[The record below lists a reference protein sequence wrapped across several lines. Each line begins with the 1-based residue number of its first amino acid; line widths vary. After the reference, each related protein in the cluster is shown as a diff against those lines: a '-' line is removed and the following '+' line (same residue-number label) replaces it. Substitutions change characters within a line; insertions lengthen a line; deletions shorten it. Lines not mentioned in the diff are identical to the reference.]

1 MEQKF
6 ASLLK
11 KIFEKDDPSF
21 KKIVEFLKNKPEAN
35 LRKAYEIIKILK
47 KEKYEKDLLVA
58 GILSEFYKESQK
70 EIKELFG
77 ERIYSILSEKEKLS
91 EIILKSQDKKS
102 EGIREAIISS
112 VENLHSI
119 ILELTCKIAEVKINK
134 NKKDAKDAME
144 NYAPLAERL
153 GLERIKKEITENSFK
168 ITNPK
173 KYSEILNFLKMSEK
187 EREDYVKKIIL
198 EIDKILKKEIKNF
211 KIKGREKQIF
221 SIYKKI
227 VERKIPLNKQKDQ
240 FGIRIITKDKKD
252 CYKVFGLIGSK
263 YPVVEGTYKD
273 YLKNPKENGYE
284 SLHFCIKNESKIV
297 EIQIRT
303 KKMDEFAEEGSAAHW
318 TYKKIKGDPKFEKK
332 TAWLKEI
339 IKLKSK
345 RNPLLEAVKINLFK
359 DKIYC
364 YTPKGKMISLP
375 AKSTALDFAYQIHAE
390 VGNQSMGARVN
401 KKFVPLKTELYNGN
415 TVEIITNK
423 FQRPRRDWLKF
434 VKTKYA
440 KKIIAREIK
449 RIENIP
455 VPKIRKES
463 EKKDEETETAVEIKD
478 FPNHL
483 LNFAKCCNP
492 LPPDE
497 LIGILRS
504 YKRAL
509 IHKKDCDRIKNSKE
523 KEISAEWKDLFSKP
537 VKIFVATTDRPGILA
552 DLMNTISRKGFKIK
566 EANAKLTGN
575 NFAEC
580 YFVVFLENI
589 ENLKEVIK
597 RTKKVKDVRKIW
609 LE

>member
-21 KKIVEFLKNKPEAN
+21 KKIIEFLKNKPEAN
-35 LRKAYEIIKILK
+35 LRKSYEIIKILK

-77 ERIYSILSEKEKLS
+77 ERVYSILSEKEKLS

-227 VERKIPLNKQKDQ
+227 VERKVPLNKQKDQ

-252 CYKVFGLIGSK
+252 CYKVFELIGSK

-284 SLHFCIKNESKIV
+284 SLHFCIKKESKIV

-318 TYKKIKGDPKFEKK
+318 AYKKIKGDPKFEKK

-345 RNPLLEAVKINLFK
+345 RNPFLEAVKINLFK

-401 KKFVPLKTELYNGN
+401 KKFVPLKTELDNGN

-580 YFVVFLENI
+580 YFIVFLENI

-597 RTKKVKDVRKIW
+597 RAKKVKDVRKIW